1 MGSSISSRPSA
12 GAADWDNEG
21 RAFSRLFFESSDQIR
36 MICLKDVRR
45 ERTSR
50 VTGTESRWTVALLR
64 TPLSIGNPCARPRD
78 ICLLLHVDVVGSRL
92 SDGVGFKR
100 RNNYTKRLFAAVCRR
115 MRLFGKDLI
124 DGSH

>member
-1 MGSSISSRPSA
+1 MGSSISSRPIV

-21 RAFSRLFFESSDQIR
+21 RAFSRLFPRRFRLEPRR
-36 MICLKDVRR
+36 MLRR

-64 TPLSIGNPCARPRD
+64 TPLSIGNPGARPRD

-92 SDGVGFKR
+92 SDGGF
-100 RNNYTKRLFAAVCRR
+100 
-115 MRLFGKDLI
+115 
-124 DGSH
+124 